1 MFISLSILEYEPNL
15 SDNIDDLPTSPIL
28 LQILRLIKTRKISFI
43 HVDVMRPPLIPNRI
57 TFPIVLIEKLYE
69 TLHEKIPLSLHLMVP
84 DPLLIV
90 NKIDRFIPIEDRA
103 KNPIIIQRES
113 FNSEDELL
121 EAINLLRKQGYGRIG
136 VCLDLPTPC
145 ESISEKTVD
154 AVDFILLM
162 TVHMGRG
169 RQKYAGEGTKKIM
182 FFSHRYPEKP
192 VWVDG
197 GINPYTAPIAEKAG
211 ARTLVVGSFITRHNN
226 PTEALL
232 ELTRS
237 LNECGSDRNRN
248 E

>member
-1 MFISLSILEYEPNL
+1 M
-15 SDNIDDLPTSPIL
+15 
-28 LQILRLIKTRKISFI
+28 
-43 HVDVMRPPLIPNRI
+43 IPNRI
-57 TFPIVLIEKLYE
+57 TFPIVLIQKLYE

-84 DPLLIV
+84 NPLLIV
-90 NKIDRFIPIEDRA
+90 DEINRFIPRKDRA

-113 FNSEDELL
+113 FNSEEELL
-121 EAINLLRKQGYGRIG
+121 EAVNLLRKHGYGRIG
-136 VCLDLPTPC
+136 ICLDLPTPC
-145 ESISEKTVD
+145 GSISEKTVD

-169 RQKYAGEGTKKIM
+169 RQKYAEEGTKKIM
-182 FFSHRYPEKP
+182 FFSQRYPEKP

-232 ELTRS
+232 ELMRS
-237 LNECGSDRNRN
+237 LNEWGSDENRSG
-248 E
+248 